1 MADIPTASDPRTQP
15 ELVSQLTTDL
25 ATLVRQESEL
35 IRTEMTEKM
44 QAAGRATGEVAAG
57 GLLLAAALLVLLQ
70 ALVIALSKIMDPV
83 WASLIVGVGV
93 AAVGAFLVR
102 TGSRAMKPQ
111 NLSPDRSVRQL
122 RKDAELVKGK
132 RNGQVIG

>member
-1 MADIPTASDPRTQP
+1 MADLPPAPDPRTLP

-25 ATLVRQESEL
+25 ATLVRQESAL

-44 QAAGRATGEVAAG
+44 QAAGKATGEVAAG

-83 WASLIVGVGV
+83 WASLIVGVAV

-102 TGSRAMKPQ
+102 TGSKAMKPQ
-111 NLSPDRSVRQL
+111 NLTPDRAVRQL